1 MVGVVAEHQQR
12 HLAHGLGD
20 HRVDLAGHDARAG
33 LPPRQPDLAE
43 PGLRAGAQQAQVA
56 ADLEQRRGVRLE
68 DAGDLDE
75 DVDVLRGLGE
85 VLGAREA
92 DAGELAQRVDDA
104 EDVLPR
110 RGEAGADGRAA
121 EVDHAQAL
129 LALVDA
135 PAVAVERLGV
145 GAHLAARAW

>member
-1 MVGVVAEHQQR
+1 M
-12 HLAHGLGD
+12 
-20 HRVDLAGHDARAG
+20 
-33 LPPRQPDLAE
+33 
-43 PGLRAGAQQAQVA
+43 
-56 ADLEQRRGVRLE
+56 RLE

-92 DAGELAQRVDDA
+92 DAGELAQRVDHA
-104 EDVLPR
+104 EDVLAR

-121 EVDHAQAL
+121 EVDDAQAL

>member
-1 MVGVVAEHQQR
+1 M
-12 HLAHGLGD
+12 
-20 HRVDLAGHDARAG
+20 
-33 LPPRQPDLAE
+33 
-43 PGLRAGAQQAQVA
+43 
-56 ADLEQRRGVRLE
+56 RLE

-75 DVDVLRGLGE
+75 DVGVLRRLGE
-85 VLGAREA
+85 VLGAGEA
-92 DAGELAQRVDDA
+92 DAGELAQRVDHA